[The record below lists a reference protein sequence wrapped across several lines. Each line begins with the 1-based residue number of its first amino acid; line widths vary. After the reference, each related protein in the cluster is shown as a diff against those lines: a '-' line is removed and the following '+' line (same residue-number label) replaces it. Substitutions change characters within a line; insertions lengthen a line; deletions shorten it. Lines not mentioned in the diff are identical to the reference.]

1 VPLAFTPQGRRVPR
15 PPVRERTREATLQA
29 VRRVDP
35 ELRKALLAAACRADP
50 RLPAEPH
57 VVEEDQIVPTRLAL
71 AFVSIAGSTNAR
83 ALFEFHP
90 DVCGWVGP

>member
-1 VPLAFTPQGRRVPR
+1 
-15 PPVRERTREATLQA
+15 VRERTREATLQA

-35 ELRKALLAAACRADP
+35 ELRQALLAAACRADP
-50 RLPAEPH
+50 RLPAELH
-57 VVEEDQIVPTRLAL
+57 VVEEDQIVPTRLDL
-71 AFVSIAGSTNAR
+71 AFVYIPGSTNAR